1 MKTIKEL
8 REKRQLTQCEVAKL
22 LGITKEYVSML
33 ERGKR
38 NPSDKLKEDMAK
50 LYKVTI
56 TDIYM
61 VIKNT
66 HNKK

>member
-1 MKTIKEL
+1 MKN
-8 REKRQLTQCEVAKL
+8 LTRVSDLSSYFDEENKSRITLAFKNYNL
-22 LGITKEYVSML
+22 L
-33 ERGKR
+33 